1 MLGSNCEER
10 VPLGVQDLLAAAQG
24 AEDSFHAQDFGAV
37 DGLDV
42 EVIAGQREDFLFEH
56 DGCGLLGVE
65 LGEYAEGV
73 GIGLEVDG
81 YGCRYED
88 SNLRGDNEGCMV
100 FIKVVES

>member
-1 MLGSNCEER
+1 MPR
-10 VPLGVQDLLAAAQG
+10 VEQLPLDACHGQAGFRA
-24 AEDSFHAQDFGAV
+24 

-73 GIGLEVDG
+73 GIGLEVG
-81 YGCRYED
+81 GHGCRYED